1 MTDRSSSSLRGEGVA
16 GRKSSC
22 VAAASGPAPA
32 KSVTV
37 PKTRNIRRVSGRLS
51 TRVHRSCVPSSMLAA
66 SALVSTKRIA
76 LSADIVSS
84 CASRVARKFA
94 CIHVEATDG
103 HGGKSSLEQ
112 EFGGIGLFNKED

>member
-84 CASRVARKFA
+84 CARASHGSS
-94 CIHVEATDG
+94 HVICEGTDG
-103 HGGKSSLEQ
+103 TRGKF
-112 EFGGIGLFNKED
+112 EFGGIGLFNKD